1 MKIQFALIGV
11 FALVSMGALTGF
23 AQDSKPSIG
32 QGASRLAAKS
42 ARIRKT
48 DQSQTAATTGAF
60 SSGELVAQGFTIAG
74 NACMDFDSAQDFT
87 GANQVS
93 INIFALNQNISGTQ
107 IIPLFG
113 VPNSPYLGPSSDL
126 IDGQNFIYSDGG
138 GGSVNVGGS
147 DLRIRVCNN
156 SKNSMRYD
164 QLTAY
169 ATGAQFAGNHF

>member
-11 FALVSMGALTGF
+11 VALAVTGF

-32 QGASRLAAKS
+32 QSASRPAAKS
-42 ARIRKT
+42 VRSRKA
-48 DQSQTAATTGAF
+48 DQTQAAAATGAY

-74 NACMDFDSAQDFT
+74 NTCMDFDSSQDFT
-87 GANQVS
+87 GANQVA

-126 IDGQNFIYSDGG
+126 IDGANFIYSDGG
-138 GGSVNVGGS
+138 GGTVSVFGS

-169 ATGAQFAGNHF
+169 ATGPQFAGNHF